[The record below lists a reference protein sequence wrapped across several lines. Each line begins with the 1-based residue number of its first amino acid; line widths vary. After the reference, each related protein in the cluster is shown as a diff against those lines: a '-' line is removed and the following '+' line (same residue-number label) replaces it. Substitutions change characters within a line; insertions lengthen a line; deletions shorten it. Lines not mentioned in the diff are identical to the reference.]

1 MMSGQEFITM
11 GTVASPIQLWYSFPS
26 LQTREWS
33 GFVLLQTFE
42 KYSVPS
48 LHSTPCYP
56 NHHLAQPKSQQ
67 HHLQHTS
74 THVVLYNLH
83 ASVFDYLPITAVDFI
98 EARIFFLTGIRAY
111 ASKARIVACISFK
124 HFKNRRPHHLITLI
138 STFWT
143 SETFSE
149 REGMLTGP
157 TVSTWRQSMTHLCF
171 WPTLTLDVAVLCNQV
186 LNFCIRYQNFR
197 IWSQMFK
204 DNKNAKIN
212 LLGAFMP
219 W

>member
-1 MMSGQEFITM
+1 MFLTVSVFAKHYPHNLFLSRINKSECYDVRSGIYND
-11 GTVASPIQLWYSFPS
+11 GYSGISHSALILIPQSSNTWMVWICFAANIRKVQCS
-26 LQTREWS
+26 FS
-33 GFVLLQTFE
+33 
-42 KYSVPS
+42 
-48 LHSTPCYP
+48 STPCYP

-98 EARIFFLTGIRAY
+98 EARIFFLTGIRAC

-157 TVSTWRQSMTHLCF
+157 TVSTWRHSMTHLCF

-186 LNFCIRYQNFR
+186 LNFCIRY
-197 IWSQMFK
+197 
-204 DNKNAKIN
+204 
-212 LLGAFMP
+212 
-219 W
+219 

>member
-11 GTVASPIQLWYSFPS
+11 GTVASTIQLWYSFPS

-33 GFVLLQTFE
+33 GICFAANIRKVQCSF
-42 KYSVPS
+42 S
-48 LHSTPCYP
+48 STPCYP

-67 HHLQHTS
+67 HHLQHNS
-74 THVVLYNLH
+74 TDVILYNLH
-83 ASVFDYLPITAVDFI
+83 ASIFDYLPITAIYFTEVH
-98 EARIFFLTGIRAY
+98 IFFLTGIRAC

-138 STFWT
+138 STFWI

-186 LNFCIRYQNFR
+186 LNFCIRY
-197 IWSQMFK
+197 
-204 DNKNAKIN
+204 
-212 LLGAFMP
+212 
-219 W
+219 